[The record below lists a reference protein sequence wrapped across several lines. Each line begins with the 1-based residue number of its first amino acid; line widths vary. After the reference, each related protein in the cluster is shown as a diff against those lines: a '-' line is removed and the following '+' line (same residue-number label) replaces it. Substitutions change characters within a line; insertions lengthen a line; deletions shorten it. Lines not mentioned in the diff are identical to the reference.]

1 MANMTN
7 EIGTFFWLSFI
18 FMFIKYKID
27 LPIFGST
34 LFVVIVMIFMYFINM
49 SILQQHCGNVDS
61 MILLKSTLLPWII
74 IFANVMFVLSKA
86 PSWLTPF
93 SNTFGLLVARF
104 VGCNTAFLEM
114 LNPQEKTNNMLH
126 YVFSDPSLLVNRF
139 TMINFDATIDTLS
152 HIIDKNNTAK
162 IADFKQF
169 VKLKEIVSEWIWYML
184 TASITISVSYNS
196 IISSRCNK
204 TTAQYTDSHNNA
216 MAETTPEV
224 TPSVYTI
231 T

>member
-1 MANMTN
+1 MTN

-27 LPIFGST
+27 LPFYGTT
-34 LFVVIVMIFMYFINM
+34 LFIVIVMIFMYFIN
-49 SILQQHCGNVDS
+49 STILQQQCGNVDS
-61 MILLKSTLLPWII
+61 LVLFKSTLIPWLL
-74 IFANVMFVLSKA
+74 IFANLVFVLSKA

-104 VGCNTAFLEM
+104 VGCNGAFLEM
-114 LNPQEKTNNMLH
+114 LIPQEKNTNMLH
-126 YVFSDPSLLVNRF
+126 YVYNDPSLLVNRF
-139 TMINFDATIDTLS
+139 TMVNFEETINSLS
-152 HIIDKNNTAK
+152 HIIDKNNVTK
-162 IADFKQF
+162 IAEFKQF

-184 TASITISVSYNS
+184 TASIAISISYNS
-196 IISSRCNK
+196 IITSKCNK
-204 TTAQYTDSHNNA
+204 TASQYIDSHNNA

>member
-1 MANMTN
+1 MTN
-7 EIGTFFWLSFI
+7 AIGTFFWLSFI
-18 FMFIKYKID
+18 FMFIKYKIE
-27 LPIFGST
+27 LPVYGNT

-61 MILLKSTLLPWII
+61 FVILKSTLLPWVL
-74 IFANVMFVLSKA
+74 IFANMMFVLTKA

-104 VGCNTAFLEM
+104 VGCNSAFLEM
-114 LNPQEKTNNMLH
+114 LTPQEKTNNMLH
-126 YVFSDPSLLVNRF
+126 YVYSDPSLLVNRF
-139 TMINFDATIDTLS
+139 TMINFDATIEKLS
-152 HIIDKNNTAK
+152 HIIDKNNVTK

-184 TASITISVSYNS
+184 TASIAISVSYNS
-196 IISSRCNK
+196 VITSRCTK
-204 TTAQYTDSHNNA
+204 TTSQYVESHNNA
-216 MAETTPEV
+216 MAETTPEIK
-224 TPSVYTI
+224 PAVYTV

>member
-1 MANMTN
+1 MTN